1 MKCKALIVSIKSIK
15 LSKKEILLLK
25 EKPWGVILFKRNLK
39 SFKQIKKLT
48 TSIKKITNNHKF
60 PILIDEEG
68 INVSRLREIISH
80 EFSANFFGKYYRQDK
95 ISCIN
100 IYKYYINSLCK
111 ILRELGININTIPVL
126 DVLRSNTNKII
137 GTRSFSSN
145 KKIVKKLGQLTIDY
159 LHPNKIAG
167 VIKHIPGHGSAS
179 VDSHKKMPI
188 VNLSLKKLNK
198 LDFYPFKISKATFA
212 MTAHILFKKIDK
224 NNVATFSKKIINQ
237 IIRKKIG
244 FKGILMSDDISMKA
258 LKYDLITN
266 AKKSLEAGC
275 NLVLYCSGN
284 INDNFKLIKSLP
296 YVDKFTAKKTS
307 EFFKYLM

>member
-1 MKCKALIVSIKSIK
+1 MKCKALIVSIKSVK

-48 TSIKKITNNHKF
+48 TSIKKITNNRKF

-167 VIKHIPGHGSAS
+167 VIKHIRGHGSAS

-188 VNLSLKKLNK
+188 VNLSLKKLN
-198 LDFYPFKISKATFA
+198 
-212 MTAHILFKKIDK
+212 
-224 NNVATFSKKIINQ
+224 N
-237 IIRKKIG
+237 
-244 FKGILMSDDISMKA
+244 
-258 LKYDLITN
+258 
-266 AKKSLEAGC
+266 
-275 NLVLYCSGN
+275 
-284 INDNFKLIKSLP
+284 
-296 YVDKFTAKKTS
+296 
-307 EFFKYLM
+307 